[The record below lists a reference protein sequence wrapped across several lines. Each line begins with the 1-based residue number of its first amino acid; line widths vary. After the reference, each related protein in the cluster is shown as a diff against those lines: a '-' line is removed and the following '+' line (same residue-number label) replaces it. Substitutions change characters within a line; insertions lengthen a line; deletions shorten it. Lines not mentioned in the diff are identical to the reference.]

1 MRAFAL
7 RVVEAMPL
15 AVFLVYM
22 AVMDPRAQVEWRAP
36 YYAATALAL
45 VATVALWRAGATL
58 NRIYLGI
65 TLYFVSG
72 TIALLTRWPWLNEE
86 YGRLEGTAMLFW
98 VLAVGLVATLASPR
112 GYAGVSAPPRDVRKA
127 SWLLLAVT
135 VAATAASLAFLG
147 NRVLSSFAPFIAV
160 FTAQALI
167 KAAVTRK
174 MRASHSRG
182 LR

>member
-1 MRAFAL
+1 MRAFVL

-15 AVFLVYM
+15 AVFLIYM
-22 AVMDPRAQVEWRAP
+22 TVMDPRAQAQWRTP

-45 VATVALWRAGATL
+45 VGIVALWRAGATL

-65 TLYFVSG
+65 ALYFVSG
-72 TIALLTRWPWLNEE
+72 TIALVTRWPWLNEE

-98 VLAVGLVATLASPR
+98 VLAVGVVATLVSAR
-112 GYAGVSAPPRDVRKA
+112 GYVGVEAPAREVRNA
-127 SWLLLAVT
+127 SLLLLAIT

-167 KAAVTRK
+167 KAGVARK
-174 MRASHSRG
+174 MRASHFRG
-182 LR
+182 QR